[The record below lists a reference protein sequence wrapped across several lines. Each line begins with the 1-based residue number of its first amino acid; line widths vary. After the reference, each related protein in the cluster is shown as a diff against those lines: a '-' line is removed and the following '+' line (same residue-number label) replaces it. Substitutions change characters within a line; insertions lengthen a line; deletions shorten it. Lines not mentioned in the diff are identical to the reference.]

1 MSKENR
7 DDDRGHT
14 KSIFSQIQRKSLD
27 KELLGYPD
35 NEWQCR
41 LKTCNTCCGIVMIFL
56 LFPLICPY
64 RKM

>member
-1 MSKENR
+1 MDKHKQGKR

-35 NEWQCR
+35 NE
-41 LKTCNTCCGIVMIFL
+41 
-56 LFPLICPY
+56 
-64 RKM
+64 